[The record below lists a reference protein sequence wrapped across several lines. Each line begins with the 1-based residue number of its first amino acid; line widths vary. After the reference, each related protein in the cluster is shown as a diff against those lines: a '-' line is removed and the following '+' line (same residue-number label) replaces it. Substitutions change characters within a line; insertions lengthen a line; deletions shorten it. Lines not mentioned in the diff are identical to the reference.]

1 MNNGFSGTYSKID
14 EAIGNLASAQCTAQ
28 EEGGLPFDL
37 ATKLEK
43 ALGLC
48 EEIIGEIG
56 SGHEV
61 FPALAEPDRELHDD
75 LTRAV
80 AKGAAEP
87 NDKYK

>member
-1 MNNGFSGTYSKID
+1 MKTFTGTYSKID
-14 EAIGNLASAQCTAQ
+14 EAIGNLTNAQCTAQ

-43 ALGLC
+43 AIELC
-48 EEIIGEIG
+48 EEIIGE
-56 SGHEV
+56 
-61 FPALAEPDRELHDD
+61 LDRESHDD

-87 NDKYK
+87 NERYK